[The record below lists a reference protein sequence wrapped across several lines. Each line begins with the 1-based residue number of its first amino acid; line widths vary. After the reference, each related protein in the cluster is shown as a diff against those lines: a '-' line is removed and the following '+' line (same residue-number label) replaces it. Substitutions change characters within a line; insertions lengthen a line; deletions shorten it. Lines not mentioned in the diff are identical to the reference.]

1 MAHQLRVALCYQI
14 PTTMFPRV
22 RKKISAVDIL
32 VMPELVDGGYKRLT
46 QGGQPHSH
54 ASPLMQFFRSL
65 SRDNNVAVLAGSL
78 FYTEASRRAYNTAFV
93 FSRGRQLL
101 RYDKIH
107 LFRPMNDHRYF
118 TPGKRVPTFRL
129 RSSSGSV
136 KAGVIICY
144 DLRFPELTRVLAAA
158 GTQILFVPARWPSR
172 RNDAWMTLL
181 KARAIENQ
189 IFVVGCNARGSEG
202 GYSYVFNPTGKM
214 IFSTKMKSQSSARVD
229 VVTLDLRALK
239 EARTLHN
246 NLEEA
251 RVLGGAPGKVLE
263 NLT

>member
-14 PTTMFPRV
+14 PTTLSPRV
-22 RKKISAVDIL
+22 RKKISAADIL
-32 VMPELVDGGYKRLT
+32 VMPELVDGGYRRLT

-54 ASPLMQFFRSL
+54 ASPLIQFFRSL
-65 SRDNNVAVLAGSL
+65 SLDNNVAVLAGSL
-78 FYTEASRRAYNTAFV
+78 FYTEAPRRAYNTAFV

-107 LFRPMNDHRYF
+107 LFKPMKDHRYF
-118 TPGKRVPTFRL
+118 TPGKRVPTFGL

-144 DLRFPELTRVLAAA
+144 DLRFPELTRVLATA
-158 GTQILFVPARWPSR
+158 GAQVLFIPARWPSR

-202 GYSYVFNPTGKM
+202 GYSYVFDPTGKM
-214 IFSTKMKSQSSARVD
+214 IFSTKLRSQSLADVD
-229 VVTLDLRALK
+229 MVTLDLRALQK
-239 EARTLHN
+239 AKAFHS
-246 NLEEA
+246 NLKEA
-251 RVLGGAPGKVLE
+251 RVLRGLLRMK
-263 NLT
+263 